1 MEHHCVQDD
10 KLRAMEIKI
19 AVVENNVDQVKAD
32 IKDMRNDIKWAIRLA
47 ITTLLGIVIEIALQV
62 MK

>member
-1 MEHHCVQDD
+1 
-10 KLRAMEIKI
+10 MEIKI